1 MLGIT
6 STVLYLDEQDVIPKY
21 LRTVKTIKDTHILL
35 SSLKTEAK
43 VEMKNYGVVIFKLN
57 SKDERLIKSRY

>member
-6 STVLYLDEQDVIPKY
+6 STVLYLDESDIIPKY

-35 SSLKTEAK
+35 SSLKAEAK
-43 VEMKNYGVVIFKLN
+43 VEMKTMVL
-57 SKDERLIKSRY
+57 